1 MNVFSKVKNEL
12 RIWRNL
18 IRRRLYVSSK
28 TEKEVIERFHQLYY
42 GPGNVVSGFPW
53 HNTRW
58 LGTKVFKCPLDLW
71 VYQEIISELKPDVI
85 IECGTADG
93 GGTLF
98 FASMCDLMDK
108 GSVISVDY
116 RYRENLPKHER
127 ITYVTGSSIADET
140 FKEIKKNVKPDDV
153 VMVVLDSDH
162 TKKHVLNELH
172 LYGKLVTLGSYL
184 IVEDTNINGHPV
196 ASDFG
201 PGPAEAVEE
210 FMSENRNFF
219 ADKSKE
225 KFYLTFNPGGYLKRI
240 K

>member
-1 MNVFSKVKNEL
+1 MMERMS
-12 RIWRNL
+12 
-18 IRRRLYVSSK
+18 YVNGCW
-28 TEKEVIERFHQLYY
+28 IE
-42 GPGNVVSGFPW
+42 
-53 HNTRW
+53 
-58 LGTKVFKCPLDLW
+58 
-71 VYQEIISELKPDVI
+71 
-85 IECGTADG
+85 
-93 GGTLF
+93 
-98 FASMCDLMDK
+98 
-108 GSVISVDY
+108 
-116 RYRENLPKHER
+116 
-127 ITYVTGSSIADET
+127 DET

-210 FMSENRNFF
+210 FMSENKNFVT
-219 ADKSKE
+219 DESKE
-225 KFYLTFNPGGYLKRI
+225 KFYLTFNPGGYLKKI